1 MLIIRLQRVG
11 RKNIPTFRL
20 VVTDSKNGPKS
31 GKVLEILGNYDTRIN
46 NKVEQFDTPRI
57 KHWIAQGAQVS
68 GTVHNFLVGKK
79 VIEGKKINVLPKKKP
94 IKKEEEK
101 KEGEVKAEVPS
112 DPSKAEA
119 GAPKVEP
126 APTV

>member
-20 VVTDSKNGPKS
+20 VITDSKNGPKS
-31 GKVLEILGNYDTRIN
+31 GKVLEVLGNYDTRIN
-46 NKVEQFDTPRI
+46 NKIEQFDIPRI

-79 VIEGKKINVLPKKKP
+79 VIEGKKVNVLPKKKP
-94 IKKEEEK
+94 IKKEEPA
-101 KEGEVKAEVPS
+101 KEGEAKT
-112 DPSKAEA
+112 D
-119 GAPKVEP
+119 APKVEP
-126 APTV
+126 APVA